1 MKIILSGYGKMNKAL
16 EKLLYSHQ
24 LFIVS
29 PETGLDFKEINEEVD
44 IIIDF
49 SFHKVIHVISEYLEN
64 KKNIK
69 LIIGTTGYTNDELEI
84 IEKISKNHVVVMSS
98 NFSKGINMFF
108 SMVKKLAEYNLDGYN
123 IYLLEKHHKYK
134 VDSPSGTSKT
144 IKELV
149 DKPIKIE
156 CIKNGDIIGEHTL
169 DIYLEN
175 ERLSISHTAYSRN
188 VFCQGVV
195 DILDSLVNLKPGFYS
210 LEDLNLWKEKK

>member
-64 KKNIK
+64 KKKIK

-108 SMVKKLAEYNLDGYN
+108 SMVKKLAEYNLDDYN
-123 IYLLEKHHKYK
+123 IYLLEKHH
-134 VDSPSGTSKT
+134 
-144 IKELV
+144 
-149 DKPIKIE
+149 
-156 CIKNGDIIGEHTL
+156 
-169 DIYLEN
+169 
-175 ERLSISHTAYSRN
+175 
-188 VFCQGVV
+188 
-195 DILDSLVNLKPGFYS
+195 
-210 LEDLNLWKEKK
+210 